1 MPTLKDVSQHVGVSV
16 STVSRVIN
24 NDTSRHI
31 NADTKAKVWQAVQE
45 LGYEPNESARRLVKN
60 QKEEVRPT
68 KQIGCIVA
76 GSHLRE
82 DHPYFSPILA
92 GFNKKLI
99 ELGYT
104 VAFIHTPEEIGD
116 EVLLRKMVQEIR
128 IDGVIVIGWINEKL
142 LNYLK
147 STRIAIV
154 GISASGH
161 GISLVDY
168 DRVSAA
174 KTAVD
179 HLLAQGHRKI
189 GFVGGHG
196 HTGELDS
203 EERFQGYKYALFE
216 AGITLN
222 PSWIINT
229 NWKVDKSFE
238 DMTGLIEH
246 NGSDLPTAMLSASD
260 LLAIPAMRAV
270 LEHHLRIPEDIAFI
284 AMDNIELSQYTS
296 PPLSSVHVPKYE
308 IGMVAAKTLVDEL
321 QGGYPLTSKILLPFE
336 MRVRQS
342 SNYNR
347 K

>member
-1 MPTLKDVSQHVGVSV
+1 MPTLKDISQQVGVSV

-31 NADTKAKVWQAVQE
+31 NAETKAKVWQAVRE

-60 QKEEVRPT
+60 QKEEIRPS

-76 GSHLRE
+76 GSHLRD

-92 GFNKKLI
+92 GFNKKI
-99 ELGYT
+99 TELGYT
-104 VAFIHTPEEIGD
+104 VAFIKDDEE
-116 EVLLRKMVQEIR
+116 LLRKMVQEIR
-128 IDGVIVIGWINEKL
+128 IDGVIVIGWIDEKL

-147 STRIAIV
+147 STSIAIV
-154 GISASGH
+154 GISASGY

-179 HLLAQGHRKI
+179 HLIAQGHSKI

-203 EERFQGYKYALFE
+203 EERFQGYKYAMFE
-216 AGITLN
+216 AGIALN

-229 NWKVDKSFE
+229 NWKVEKSFE
-238 DMTGLIEH
+238 YMSQMIES
-246 NGSDLPTAMLSASD
+246 NRSDLPTAMLSASD

-270 LEHHLRIPEDIAFI
+270 IEQHLSIPEDIAFI

-308 IGMVAAKTLVDEL
+308 IGMVAAKTLVDQL

-342 SNYNR
+342 STYDR
-347 K
+347 KK